1 MTAAPRFSAVIPC
14 YNEEESLP
22 ALHERLTKVL
32 SGLGM
37 TYEIVLVD
45 DGSRDRTAD
54 TIAALSGRDPHVV
67 GVLLSRNFG
76 HQICL
81 TAGLDHARGE
91 LVAMMDADLQD
102 PPELLPEMIAKIEEG
117 FDVVYAQ
124 RKRREGESAF
134 KLATAAL
141 FYRILRR
148 IVKIDIPLDTG
159 DFRVIRRGALD
170 AVLSMRER
178 NRFLRGMFSWVGF
191 RQAGVLYDRAARHA
205 GETKYPLGKMLRFAM
220 DGITSFSFFPL
231 QAATGLGFLFAGLA
245 LLYGARVFY
254 VWLRGDTV
262 QGWASTVLVVL
273 LMGAVQ
279 LITLGIVGEYVGR
292 IFDEARQRP
301 LYFVRRVTGRD

>member
-1 MTAAPRFSAVIPC
+1 
-14 YNEEESLP
+14 
-22 ALHERLTKVL
+22 
-32 SGLGM
+32 
-37 TYEIVLVD
+37 
-45 DGSRDRTAD
+45 
-54 TIAALSGRDPHVV
+54 
-67 GVLLSRNFG
+67 
-76 HQICL
+76 
-81 TAGLDHARGE
+81 
-91 LVAMMDADLQD
+91 
-102 PPELLPEMIAKIEEG
+102 
-117 FDVVYAQ
+117 
-124 RKRREGESAF
+124 
-134 KLATAAL
+134 
-141 FYRILRR
+141 
-148 IVKIDIPLDTG
+148 
-159 DFRVIRRGALD
+159 
-170 AVLSMRER
+170 MRER